1 MRANFFIMKR
11 WCSAAL
17 LVLLAPYC
25 LAQYS
30 FNQDQLLHD
39 LKVLSADSLEGRK
52 VGSEGSRKARAFILE
67 RLSANGIKPFPG
79 GDYLQEFSFTQS
91 FGQMRTGNGANILAV
106 IEGKKK
112 ETFVISAHYDHVGII
127 NQQIYNGADDNASGT
142 AALLAI
148 AEYFKNNPPEHRLII
163 AFFDAE
169 ESGLRGSAHFVN
181 SIDLKK
187 ENIVLNVN
195 MDMISRSDK
204 NELYACGTY
213 YYPHLKKPLE
223 KLNLPE
229 NINLMFGHD
238 HPDAGR
244 DNWTSQS
251 DQLNFHLKKIPFLYF
266 GVEDHADYHK
276 PTDTFEKINSDFY
289 TRSTET
295 VLRSIKALDKSLD

>member
-1 MRANFFIMKR
+1 MKR
-11 WCSAAL
+11 WYSAVW

-25 LAQYS
+25 VAQYS

-52 VGSEGSRKARAFILE
+52 VGSVGSQKARAYILE
-67 RLSANGIKPFPG
+67 RLSANGIKPYFAK
-79 GDYLQEFSFTQS
+79 DYLQEFSLTQS
-91 FGQMRTGNGANILAV
+91 MGQMRTGKGANILAA
-106 IEGKKK
+106 IEGTKK

-127 NQQIYNGADDNASGT
+127 NQQVYNGADDNASGT

-181 SIDLKK
+181 SVDLKK
-187 ENIVLNVN
+187 ERIVLNVN

-223 KLNLPE
+223 NLKLPE
-229 NINLMFGHD
+229 NITLLFGHD
-238 HPDAGR
+238 HPNAGR

-276 PTDTFEKINSDFY
+276 PTDTFEKIDGDFY
-289 TRSTET
+289 ARSAET
-295 VLRSIKALDKSLD
+295 VLQSLKALDKGLD